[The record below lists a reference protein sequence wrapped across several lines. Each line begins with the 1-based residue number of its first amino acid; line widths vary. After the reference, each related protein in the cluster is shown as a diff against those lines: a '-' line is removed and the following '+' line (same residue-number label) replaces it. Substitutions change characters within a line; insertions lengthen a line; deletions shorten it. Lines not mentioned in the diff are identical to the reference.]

1 MKWYVAL
8 VVSAL
13 QAYVCVSKRIVSLS
27 PQYGTLPYSK
37 QKEIADD
44 LERTP
49 GEIIKKLEDT
59 RNALL

>member
-1 MKWYVAL
+1 ML
-8 VVSAL
+8 
-13 QAYVCVSKRIVSLS
+13 VCVVCFFGV
-27 PQYGTLPYSK
+27 QYGTLPYSK